1 MIVIFDLDETLGYF
15 LQFSI
20 FYDCLNNYLLI
31 NKNYSLNQQDFVSLL
46 DLYPEFLRP
55 NIMSILNYLKHQ
67 KKKNQC
73 DKIMIYTNNQ
83 RPEFWVTNIVFY
95 FEHKLKIK
103 LFDRIIYAFKINGKH
118 TELSRTTHEKTIKD
132 LILCGNIDANAK
144 IFFLD
149 DTYHKKMKNNNVYY
163 VNIKP
168 YIHNLEI
175 ECLIYRFNN
184 SDFYVWFEN
193 LDDINNIILKNM
205 SKLLQLSSKNKDECD
220 IDKIISKQIIYHLQI
235 FFKQK

>member
-67 KKKNQC
+67 KKNNHC

-95 FEHKLKIK
+95 FEHKLKLK
-103 LFDRIIYAFKINGKH
+103 LFDRIIYAFKINGRH
-118 TELSRTTHEKTIKD
+118 TELGRTTHEKTIND
-132 LILCGNIDANAK
+132 LIICGNIDANAK

-163 VNIKP
+163 LNIKP

-175 ECLIYRFNN
+175 ERVIHRFNN
-184 SDFYVWFEN
+184 SDFYVGFEN
-193 LDDINNIILKNM
+193 MDDINNIILKNM
-205 SKLLQLSSKNKDECD
+205 SKLSPYKNKDEYD

>member
-55 NIMSILNYLKHQ
+55 NILTILNYLKYQ
-67 KKKNQC
+67 KINRMC
-73 DKIMIYTNNQ
+73 NKIIIYTNNQ

-95 FEHKLKIK
+95 FESKLKIK
-103 LFDRIIYAFKINGKH
+103 LFDQIIYAFKINGKH
-118 TELSRTTHEKTIKD
+118 TELGRTTHEKTIND
-132 LILCGNIDANAK
+132 LIVCSNIDVDTK

-149 DTYHKKMKNNNVYY
+149 DTYHKKMKNSNVYY

-168 YIHNLEI
+168 YIHNLEFERMI
-175 ECLIYRFNN
+175 DRFNN
-184 SDFYVWFEN
+184 SQWYIC
-193 LDDINNIILKNM
+193 LGTPIDINDIIIKHM
-205 SKLLQLSSKNKDECD
+205 SKLVLYKNKHDYD
-220 IDKIISKQIIYHLQI
+220 IDKIISKQIIYHLQT